1 MRSIR
6 LSVCM
11 PTRNFGPF
19 IGQTLESVVAQA
31 TSEVEIVI
39 VDGASTDNTEQV
51 VGRIKQR
58 FPRLT
63 YHRREKN
70 QGVDRDL
77 AKAVELAQ
85 GDYCWLM
92 SSDDVLKPGAIDRIL
107 HEIEFGHDIY
117 LCNRTECDRSLHPV
131 KDRSWL
137 GREFSDHVFTLLRKS
152 ELIAY
157 FNASQSL
164 GGLFSY
170 ISSIIVSRKKWT
182 EIKYDEVFTGS
193 NYAHVFRL
201 FSIIKN
207 GGVLKYIKA
216 GLVYCRQG
224 NSSFSNK
231 GAAHRMLIDLNGYEL
246 LAERLFMD
254 TNIRAAFKGVM
265 QRQHVWF
272 LLAGV
277 RNDVDDIKVWN
288 ELETRLIA
296 FNYPRTILQVARV
309 LGSSKV
315 LIKSGR
321 YLKRIEREIRIFIR
335 KVTGKNAALSQVVAS
350 RSCD

>member
-1 MRSIR
+1 MGNIR
-6 LSVCM
+6 LSVCI
-11 PTRNFGPF
+11 PTHNFGPF
-19 IGQTLESVVAQA
+19 IGQTLESVAAQA
-31 TSEVEIVI
+31 TGEVEIVI
-39 VDGASTDNTEQV
+39 VDGGSTDNTEQV
-51 VGRIKQR
+51 VEKIKQR

-92 SSDDVLKPGAIDRIL
+92 SSDDVLKPGAVGRIL
-107 HEIEFGHDIY
+107 HEIAFGHDIY

-137 GREFSDHVFTLLRKS
+137 GREFGDHVFTLPTKS
-152 ELIAY
+152 DLIAY

-164 GGLFSY
+164 GALFSY
-170 ISSIIVSRKKWT
+170 ISSIVVSRKKWS

-193 NYAHVFRL
+193 HYAHVFRL

-216 GLVYCRQG
+216 GLVFCRRG
-224 NSSFSNK
+224 NDSFSTK
-231 GAAHRMLIDLNGYEL
+231 GAGHRMLIDLNGYEL

-254 TNIRAAFKGVM
+254 ADTRAAFKGVM

-288 ELETRLIA
+288 ELQTKLIA

-321 YLKRIEREIRIFIR
+321 YLKRIEREIRIFMR
-335 KVTGKNAALSQVVAS
+335 RAAGKNSVLPRGSEP
-350 RSCD
+350 